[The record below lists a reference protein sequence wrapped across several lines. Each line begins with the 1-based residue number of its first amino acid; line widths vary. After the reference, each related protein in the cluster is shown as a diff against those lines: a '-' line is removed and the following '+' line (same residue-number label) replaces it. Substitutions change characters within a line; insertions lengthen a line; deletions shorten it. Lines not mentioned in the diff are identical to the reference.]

1 MKLQIKSL
9 AGNLQEDQ
17 KKYIRK
23 RILWLDE
30 HLPNT
35 AELTI
40 GVKEHITKKSNQAF
54 EVILH
59 LFVPKNKKPIYVHVF
74 KNSFLEAVDVAESKV
89 ERIVLKDKEKRFFSF
104 RIPKISFKKR

>member
-9 AGNLQEDQ
+9 AGSLQEDQ

-23 RILWLDE
+23 RILWLDK

-35 AELTI
+35 SELTF

-54 EVILH
+54 EIILH
-59 LFVPKNKKPIYVHVF
+59 LFIPSNKKPIYVHVF
-74 KNSFLEAVDVAESKV
+74 KNSFLEAVDIAESKI
-89 ERIVLKDKEKRFFSF
+89 ERIVLKDKEKRSF
-104 RIPKISFKKR
+104 RFKLPKISFRKS